1 MKVSKRFLLLAL
13 ANTLAAFLLAAG
25 IVLYERHVF
34 SGLNK
39 LSYTRL
45 WCDGCFVSAVIFLG
59 SGILV
64 AVSRNG
70 GFDSISY
77 AFSRLAKR
85 FIPLAD
91 KSQDSGKAQDSGKSQ
106 YSGKARD
113 SSKAQDSGKDQCAK
127 NQSYLEYV
135 KERHADGKKS
145 PHPLLMVAGSVMLLA
160 SFILLVLA

>member
-1 MKVSKRFLLLAL
+1 MKVSKRFLLLAI
-13 ANTLAAFLLAAG
+13 ANTLVAFLLAAG

-85 FIPLAD
+85 FIPLA
-91 KSQDSGKAQDSGKSQ
+91 GKSQ
-106 YSGKARD
+106 YSGKD
-113 SSKAQDSGKDQCAK
+113 QDSGKEQCAK

-135 KERHADGKKS
+135 KERHADGKTS

>member
-85 FIPLAD
+85 FIPLA
-91 KSQDSGKAQDSGKSQ
+91 GKSQ

-113 SSKAQDSGKDQCAK
+113 SSKDQCAK
-127 NQSYLEYV
+127 
-135 KERHADGKKS
+135 KS
-145 PHPLLMVAGSVMLLA
+145 KLP
-160 SFILLVLA
+160 

>member
-85 FIPLAD
+85 FIPFA
-91 KSQDSGKAQDSGKSQ
+91 GKSQ
-106 YSGKARD
+106 YSG
-113 SSKAQDSGKDQCAK
+113 KAQDSGKDQCAK

>member
-85 FIPLAD
+85 FIPLA
-91 KSQDSGKAQDSGKSQ
+91 GKSQ
-106 YSGKARD
+106 YSR
-113 SSKAQDSGKDQCAK
+113 KAQDSDQTQKSGQSSVQSAK

>member
-13 ANTLAAFLLAAG
+13 ANTLAAFALAAG

-85 FIPLAD
+85 FVPFA
-91 KSQDSGKAQDSGKSQ
+91 GKSQ
-106 YSGKARD
+106 Y
-113 SSKAQDSGKDQCAK
+113 SGKDQCAK

>member
-85 FIPLAD
+85 FIPLA
-91 KSQDSGKAQDSGKSQ
+91 GKSED
-106 YSGKARD
+106 SGKARD
-113 SSKAQDSGKDQCAK
+113 SGNAEGAGKDQCAK

>member
-85 FIPLAD
+85 FIPLA
-91 KSQDSGKAQDSGKSQ
+91 GKSQ
-106 YSGKARD
+106 YSGN
-113 SSKAQDSGKDQCAK
+113 AQDSGKDQCAK

>member
-85 FIPLAD
+85 FIPLA
-91 KSQDSGKAQDSGKSQ
+91 GKSQ
-106 YSGKARD
+106 YSGKD
-113 SSKAQDSGKDQCAK
+113 QNSGKDQCAK

>member
-1 MKVSKRFLLLAL
+1 MKFEKRFILLAL
-13 ANTLAAFLLAAG
+13 ANTLAAFVLAAG

-34 SGLNK
+34 SGLEK

-64 AVSRNG
+64 AISRNG

-77 AFSRLAKR
+77 AFSSLAKR
-85 FIPLAD
+85 FIPSA
-91 KSQDSGKAQDSGKSQ
+91 GKST
-106 YSGKARD
+106 G
-113 SSKAQDSGKDQCAK
+113 SKK
-127 NQSYLEYV
+127 QSYLEYV

-145 PHPLLMVAGSVMLLA
+145 PHPLLMIAGSVMLLA

>member
-85 FIPLAD
+85 FIPLA
-91 KSQDSGKAQDSGKSQ
+91 GKSQ

-113 SSKAQDSGKDQCAK
+113 LSKSQYSGKDQCAK

>member
-85 FIPLAD
+85 FIPLA
-91 KSQDSGKAQDSGKSQ
+91 
-106 YSGKARD
+106 GKARD
-113 SSKAQDSGKDQCAK
+113 SSKARDLSKSQYSGKDQCAK

>member
-85 FIPLAD
+85 FIPLA
-91 KSQDSGKAQDSGKSQ
+91 GKSQ
-106 YSGKARD
+106 YSGKA
-113 SSKAQDSGKDQCAK
+113 QCAK

-145 PHPLLMVAGSVMLLA
+145 PHPLLMVAGSVMLFA

>member
-85 FIPLAD
+85 FIPLA
-91 KSQDSGKAQDSGKSQ
+91 GKS
-106 YSGKARD
+106 
-113 SSKAQDSGKDQCAK
+113 QDSGKDQCAK

>member
-85 FIPLAD
+85 FIPLA
-91 KSQDSGKAQDSGKSQ
+91 GKSQ

-113 SSKAQDSGKDQCAK
+113 SGNAEGASKDQCAK

>member
-25 IVLYERHVF
+25 IVLYEKHVF

-85 FIPLAD
+85 FIPLA
-91 KSQDSGKAQDSGKSQ
+91 GKSQ
-106 YSGKARD
+106 Y
-113 SSKAQDSGKDQCAK
+113 SGKDQCAK

>member
-13 ANTLAAFLLAAG
+13 ANTLAAFLLSAG

-85 FIPLAD
+85 FIPLA
-91 KSQDSGKAQDSGKSQ
+91 GKSQ
-106 YSGKARD
+106 YSGNAEGA
-113 SSKAQDSGKDQCAK
+113 SKDQNSGKDQCAK

-135 KERHADGKKS
+135 RQRHADGKKS
-145 PHPLLMVAGSVMLLA
+145 PHPAIMISGGIMLLA
-160 SFILLVLA
+160 SFILLALA

>member
-1 MKVSKRFLLLAL
+1 MKVSKRFLILAL

-85 FIPLAD
+85 FIPLA
-91 KSQDSGKAQDSGKSQ
+91 GKSQ
-106 YSGKARD
+106 YSGKN
-113 SSKAQDSGKDQCAK
+113 QDSDKDQCAK

>member
-85 FIPLAD
+85 FIPLA
-91 KSQDSGKAQDSGKSQ
+91 
-106 YSGKARD
+106 GKAR
-113 SSKAQDSGKDQCAK
+113 DSGKDQCAK

>member
-85 FIPLAD
+85 FIP
-91 KSQDSGKAQDSGKSQ
+91 SSRKSQ
-106 YSGKARD
+106 YSG
-113 SSKAQDSGKDQCAK
+113 KAQDSGKDQCAK

>member
-59 SGILV
+59 SGILL
-64 AVSRNG
+64 AVSRND

-85 FIPLAD
+85 FIPLA
-91 KSQDSGKAQDSGKSQ
+91 GKSQ
-106 YSGKARD
+106 YSGKA
-113 SSKAQDSGKDQCAK
+113 QDSGNAEGAGKDQCAK

>member
-85 FIPLAD
+85 FIPLA
-91 KSQDSGKAQDSGKSQ
+91 
-106 YSGKARD
+106 GKARD
-113 SSKAQDSGKDQCAK
+113 SSKDQCAK

>member
-45 WCDGCFVSAVIFLG
+45 WCDGCFVSAVIFFG

-85 FIPLAD
+85 FIPLA
-91 KSQDSGKAQDSGKSQ
+91 GKSQ

-113 SSKAQDSGKDQCAK
+113 SGNAEGASEDQCAK

-160 SFILLVLA
+160 SFILLALA

>member
-85 FIPLAD
+85 FIPLA
-91 KSQDSGKAQDSGKSQ
+91 GKSQ

-113 SSKAQDSGKDQCAK
+113 SSKDQDSGKDQCAK

>member
-85 FIPLAD
+85 FIPLA
-91 KSQDSGKAQDSGKSQ
+91 GKSQ

-113 SSKAQDSGKDQCAK
+113 SGNAEGAGKDQGAK
-127 NQSYLEYV
+127 KQSYLEYV

-145 PHPLLMVAGSVMLLA
+145 PHPLLMIAGSVMLLA

>member
-59 SGILV
+59 SGVLV

-85 FIPLAD
+85 FIPLA
-91 KSQDSGKAQDSGKSQ
+91 GKSQ
-106 YSGKARD
+106 YSGKARNSGNAEGAGKD
-113 SSKAQDSGKDQCAK
+113 QDSGKAQCAK

>member
-64 AVSRNG
+64 AVSRNS

-85 FIPLAD
+85 FIPLA
-91 KSQDSGKAQDSGKSQ
+91 GKS
-106 YSGKARD
+106 
-113 SSKAQDSGKDQCAK
+113 QDSGKDQCAK

>member
-85 FIPLAD
+85 FIPLA
-91 KSQDSGKAQDSGKSQ
+91 GKSQ

-113 SSKAQDSGKDQCAK
+113 SSKDQDSGKDQGAK

>member
-13 ANTLAAFLLAAG
+13 ANTLAALALAAG

-34 SGLNK
+34 SGLDK
-39 LSYTRL
+39 LSYIRL

-85 FIPLAD
+85 FIP
-91 KSQDSGKAQDSGKSQ
+91 SSRKAQDSDQTQKSSQ
-106 YSGKARD
+106 
-113 SSKAQDSGKDQCAK
+113 SSVQTAK

-145 PHPLLMVAGSVMLLA
+145 PHPLLMVAGSVMLLL

>member
-85 FIPLAD
+85 FIPLA
-91 KSQDSGKAQDSGKSQ
+91 GKSQ
-106 YSGKARD
+106 YSGKAEGAG
-113 SSKAQDSGKDQCAK
+113 KAQDSGKDQCAK

>member
-85 FIPLAD
+85 FIPLA
-91 KSQDSGKAQDSGKSQ
+91 GKSQ
-106 YSGKARD
+106 YSGKA
-113 SSKAQDSGKDQCAK
+113 QDSGNAEGAGKNQCAK

-135 KERHADGKKS
+135 KEKHADGKKS

>member
-13 ANTLAAFLLAAG
+13 ANTLAALALAAG

-34 SGLNK
+34 SGLDK
-39 LSYTRL
+39 LSYIRL

-85 FIPLAD
+85 FIP
-91 KSQDSGKAQDSGKSQ
+91 SSRKAQDSDQTQKSGQ
-106 YSGKARD
+106 
-113 SSKAQDSGKDQCAK
+113 SSVQTAK

-135 KERHADGKKS
+135 KERHTDGKKS
-145 PHPLLMVAGSVMLLA
+145 PHPLLMIAGSVMLLL

>member
-1 MKVSKRFLLLAL
+1 MKVSKRFFLLAL
-13 ANTLAAFLLAAG
+13 ANTLAALALAAG

-34 SGLNK
+34 SGLDK
-39 LSYTRL
+39 LSYIRL

-85 FIPLAD
+85 FIP
-91 KSQDSGKAQDSGKSQ
+91 SSRKAQDSDQTQKSGQ
-106 YSGKARD
+106 
-113 SSKAQDSGKDQCAK
+113 SSVQSAK

-145 PHPLLMVAGSVMLLA
+145 PHPLLMVAGSVMLLL

>member
-85 FIPLAD
+85 FIPLA
-91 KSQDSGKAQDSGKSQ
+91 
-106 YSGKARD
+106 GKARD
-113 SSKAQDSGKDQCAK
+113 SSKARDLSKDQCAK